1 VNGWR
6 RLVHAPSDTAAL
18 AALVR
23 EAARAGRHLRI
34 RGAGR
39 WLGVGSPVD
48 ASDEMTTTAMTG
60 ITAYNPADLTLSC
73 GAGTTLAELEAATRA
88 HDQWCP
94 LLPWGD
100 DLGTVGATAATAT
113 AGPFA
118 ERLGQPS
125 TLVLGLECVD
135 GTGRVIQAGGRVVKN
150 VAGFD
155 LTRLMIGAW
164 GTLGVITQLH
174 LRLRALPAVDCT
186 MVLEAPASAADTV
199 MAFARGPYAPLALL
213 ALDAGASWV
222 AMAGAIPAAMDPAAR
237 RWLVRIGGNAP
248 FVAAAQDALARLG
261 RLTMV
266 DGDAIW
272 PLVRQ
277 HAAPLAG
284 PGPWRWD
291 ALSRRL
297 RERFDPHAVLNPGLL
312 GAG

>member
-1 VNGWR
+1 M
-6 RLVHAPSDTAAL
+6 HAPTDAAAL

-23 EAARAGRHLRI
+23 EAAREGRRLRI

-39 WLGVGSPVD
+39 WLDVGSPVD
-48 ASDEMTTTAMTG
+48 TSDEITTTAMTG
-60 ITAYNPADLTLSC
+60 ITAYHPADLTLSC

-164 GTLGVITQLH
+164 GSLGVITQLH
-174 LRLRALPAVDCT
+174 LRLRARPAVDRT
-186 MVLEAPASAADTV
+186 LVLEAPASAVDAV

-213 ALDAGASWV
+213 PVDAGAPWV
-222 AMAGAIPAAMDPAAR
+222 AAGALPAATDAGAR

-248 FVAAAQDALARLG
+248 FVAAAQDALAHLG
-261 RLTMV
+261 RLTAV

-277 HAAPLAG
+277 HAAPRAG

-291 ALSRRL
+291 ALSKRL
-297 RERFDPHAVLNPGLL
+297 RERFDPHGVLNPGLL
-312 GAG
+312 GAI